1 MAGRRQLEWL
11 GIGLDERL
19 HNKQAA
25 TCLNYRFKAMNTMAV
40 LENPLRFFLQCARQS
55 ISNFTERPEL
65 ETCCLPLIQGHVH
78 AATCESLMRARYT
91 AFVVGAW
98 DYLSATWH
106 PATRPKTM
114 TRDSETQW
122 LGLRVIATHQGL
134 AQDKTGTV
142 EFIARSK
149 TGGSAHRLHEVSR
162 FVREQ
167 GLWFYLDGDLK
178 PQRPR

>member
-1 MAGRRQLEWL
+1 MACHC
-11 GIGLDERL
+11 GL
-19 HNKQAA
+19 
-25 TCLNYRFKAMNTMAV
+25 NT
-40 LENPLRFFLQCARQS
+40 
-55 ISNFTERPEL
+55 EL
-65 ETCCLPLIQGHVH
+65 ETCCLPLIQGHLH

-98 DYLSATWH
+98 DYLLATWH